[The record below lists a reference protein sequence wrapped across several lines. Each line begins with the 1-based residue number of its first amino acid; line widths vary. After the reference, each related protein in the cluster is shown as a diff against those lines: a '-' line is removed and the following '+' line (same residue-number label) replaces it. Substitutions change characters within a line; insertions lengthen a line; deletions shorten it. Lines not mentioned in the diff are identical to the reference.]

1 MKLFKNISRIII
13 NSFQIVYYKTIII
26 YYKLLQ
32 DIFHSYPFHYN
43 ITKRNKLQ
51 AKSASTQRDT
61 PHNTT
66 KRNNDTTKRNTP
78 PSKLGRAWVYS
89 MKDEQQESIKRS
101 HKKVDYEES

>member
-1 MKLFKNISRIII
+1 MKLFKNIGRIII

-66 KRNNDTTKRNTP
+66 KRNTP
-78 PSKLGRAWVYS
+78 PSKLGQTWIYS
-89 MKDEQQESIKRS
+89 MKDKQ
-101 HKKVDYEES
+101 

>member
-1 MKLFKNISRIII
+1 MKLFKNIGRIII

-51 AKSASTQRDT
+51 AKSASAHRDT
-61 PHNTT
+61 PPLQYN
-66 KRNNDTTKRNTP
+66 TTKRNTP
-78 PSKLGRAWVYS
+78 PSKLGQTWIY
-89 MKDEQQESIKRS
+89 SIKD
-101 HKKVDYEES
+101 KQ

>member
-1 MKLFKNISRIII
+1 MKFFKNIGKTIT
-13 NSFQIVYYKTIII
+13 NSFKIVYYKTIIR

-32 DIFHSYPFHYN
+32 NIFHSYPFHYN

-51 AKSASTQRDT
+51 AKSASTQRNT
-61 PHNTT
+61 PHN
-66 KRNNDTTKRNTP
+66 TTKRNTP